1 MTGARPP
8 LVEAIGI
15 TRRYGPTVALLDAG
29 ITVETGESHALVG
42 RNGAGK
48 STLVSV
54 LTGLTRPERGTVR
67 YDGGPAPALADRAA
81 WRRRVAC
88 VYQRSTT
95 IDELSVA
102 ENLFL
107 GRQPVT
113 PRARVIS
120 RRRMRQQARALLDE
134 WGVPVDET
142 VRAGGLSVEDTKL
155 VEIARALSR
164 GTRFI
169 VLDEPTAQLDS
180 RATDRLF
187 AHMRRLQEAGVTFLY
202 ISHHL
207 REVYEVCQAVTV
219 LRDARRI
226 VTAPVGAMPPGKLIE
241 AMTGERG
248 GLPVPPHTAPPPRPF
263 GAAGPAAG
271 PAAGH
276 AAVRLEQLSSPDFHD
291 VSLSVAAGEVVGLAG
306 LAGSG
311 SHQLGAA
318 LAGLHR
324 TSGGRAWIF
333 GRPLRTGS
341 VPAALAAGVGC
352 LPRDRHHEGL
362 VPLLSVAENIT
373 MPISGRLGPLGLIAP
388 TARDAVARRAIADL
402 GIGTEGP
409 AQPLNE
415 LSGGNQQK
423 VVLARAL
430 AIDPRVLV
438 LIDPTAGVDV
448 GAKRA
453 LLAAAIRA
461 RAEGRAV
468 LVVSDQLEDLRVCDR
483 VLVMFGG
490 SVTAEYPAG
499 WRDGELLAAVEGVAA
514 GDG

>member
-1 MTGARPP
+1 MTRARPP
-8 LVEAIGI
+8 LVEARGI
-15 TRRYGPTVALLDAG
+15 TKRYGPTVALLDTDLAVEAG
-29 ITVETGESHALVG
+29 ASHALVG

-67 YDGGPAPALADRAA
+67 YDGEPAPPLADRAA

-88 VYQRSTT
+88 VYQQST
-95 IDELSVA
+95 IVGELSVA

-113 PRARVIS
+113 PRGRVIRRGLM
-120 RRRMRQQARALLDE
+120 RRRARALLDE
-134 WGVPVDET
+134 WGVPVDEAA
-142 VRAGGLSVEDTKL
+142 RAGGLSVEDTKL

-164 GTRFI
+164 GTRLI

-180 RATDRLF
+180 RAAGRLF
-187 AHMRRLQEAGVTFLY
+187 AHMRRLQEAGATFLY

-207 REVYEVCQAVTV
+207 REVYEVCQVVTV

-226 VTAPVGAMPPGKLIE
+226 VTAPVGEMPPGKLIE

-248 GLPVPPHTAPPPRPF
+248 GPPAPPAERPRP
-263 GAAGPAAG
+263 AGPA
-271 PAAGH
+271 P
-276 AAVRLEQLSSPDFHD
+276 AAVRLEHLSSPRFHD
-291 VSLSVAAGEVVGLAG
+291 VSLTVGAGEVVGLAG

-318 LAGLHR
+318 LAGLHP
-324 TSGGRAWIF
+324 TTGGRAWIF

-362 VPLLSVAENIT
+362 VAGLSVAENIT
-373 MPISGRLGPLGLIAP
+373 MPISGRLGPLGLISP
-388 TARDAVARRAIADL
+388 RARDAVARRAIADL
-402 GIGTEGP
+402 GIATRGP
-409 AQPLNE
+409 AEPLTA

-430 AIDPRVLV
+430 ATDPRVLV

-448 GAKRA
+448 RAKQT
-453 LLAAAIRA
+453 LLAAALRA

-483 VLVMFGG
+483 VLVMFNGFL
-490 SVTAEYPAG
+490 SAEYPAG
-499 WRDGELLAAVEGVAA
+499 WRDTDLLAAVEGVTP
-514 GDG
+514 GHG

>member
-1 MTGARPP
+1 MNTARLP
-8 LVEAIGI
+8 LVEAIGV
-15 TRRYGPTVALLDAG
+15 TKRYGPTVALLDAG
-29 ITVETGESHALVG
+29 ITVEAGESHALVG

-54 LTGLTRPERGTVR
+54 LTGLTRPEHGTVR
-67 YDGGPAPALADRAA
+67 YDGEPAPPFADRAA
-81 WRRRVAC
+81 WRHRVAC

-120 RRRMRQQARALLDE
+120 RRRMRRQARALLDQ
-134 WGVPVDET
+134 WGVPVDEMA
-142 VRAGGLSVEDTKL
+142 RAGGLSVEDTKL
-155 VEIARALSR
+155 VEIARALSL

-180 RATDRLF
+180 RATGRLF

-219 LRDARRI
+219 LRDAHRI
-226 VTAPVGAMPPGKLIE
+226 VTAPVGEMPPAKLIE
-241 AMTGERG
+241 AMTGEPG
-248 GLPVPPHTAPPPRPF
+248 GLPVPRTAPPRPF
-263 GAAGPAAG
+263 GQAAP
-271 PAAGH
+271 
-276 AAVRLEQLSSPDFHD
+276 AAVRLEHLSSPRFHD
-291 VSLSVAAGEVVGLAG
+291 VTLTIGTGEVVGLAG

-318 LAGLHR
+318 LAGLQR

-341 VPAALAAGVGC
+341 VPAALAAGIGC

-373 MPISGRLGPLGLIAP
+373 MPVSGRLGPLGLIKP
-388 TARDAVARRAIADL
+388 GARDTVARRAIADL
-402 GIGTEGP
+402 DIGTEGP
-409 AQPLNE
+409 AQPLSE

-430 AIDPRVLV
+430 ATDPRVLV

-448 GAKRA
+448 RAKRS

-483 VLVMFGG
+483 VLVMYNGF
-490 SVTAEYPAG
+490 VTAEYPAG
-499 WRDGELLAAVEGVAA
+499 WRDGELLAAVEGVTADH
-514 GDG
+514 G

>member
-1 MTGARPP
+1 MNTVRPP
-8 LVEAIGI
+8 LVEALGI
-15 TRRYGPTVALLDAG
+15 TKRYGPTVALLDAG
-29 ITVETGESHALVG
+29 VTVEAGDSHALVG

-67 YDGGPAPALADRAA
+67 YDGEPAPAFADRAA

-113 PRARVIS
+113 PRGRVIS
-120 RRRMRQQARALLDE
+120 RRRMRLQARALLDA

-142 VRAGGLSVEDTKL
+142 ARAGGLSVEDTKL
-155 VEIARALSR
+155 VEIARALSL

-180 RATDRLF
+180 RATGRLF

-226 VTAPVGAMPPGKLIE
+226 VTAPVGEMPPGKLIA
-241 AMTGERG
+241 AMTGEPG
-248 GLPVPPHTAPPPRPF
+248 GLPVPRAAPPRPS
-263 GAAGPAAG
+263 GPAA
-271 PAAGH
+271 P
-276 AAVRLEQLSSPDFHD
+276 AAVRLEHLSSPRFHD
-291 VSLSVAAGEVVGLAG
+291 VSLTVAAGEVVGLAG

-324 TSGGRAWIF
+324 ASGGRAWIF

-373 MPISGRLGPLGLIAP
+373 MPVRGLGPLGLIRP
-388 TARDAVARRAIADL
+388 GARDAVARRAIADL

-409 AQPLNE
+409 AQPLSE

-430 AIDPRVLV
+430 ATDPRVLV

-448 GAKRA
+448 RAKRT

-483 VLVMFGG
+483 VLVMFNGF
-490 SVTAEYPAG
+490 VTAEYPAG
-499 WRDGELLAAVEGVAA
+499 WRDGDLLAAVEGVTA
-514 GDG
+514 GHG

>member
-15 TRRYGPTVALLDAG
+15 TKRYGPTVALLDAG
-29 ITVETGESHALVG
+29 IAVEAGESHALVG

-113 PRARVIS
+113 PRGRVIS
-120 RRRMRQQARALLDE
+120 RRRMRRQARALLDE

-142 VRAGGLSVEDTKL
+142 ARAGGLSVEDTKL

-248 GLPVPPHTAPPPRPF
+248 GLPVPHTAPPPRPF
-263 GAAGPAAG
+263 GATAP
-271 PAAGH
+271 
-276 AAVRLEQLSSPDFHD
+276 AAVRLERLSGPDFHD
-291 VSLSVAAGEVVGLAG
+291 VSLAVAAGEVVGLAG

-318 LAGLHR
+318 LAGLYR

-388 TARDAVARRAIADL
+388 KARDAVARRAIADL

-409 AQPLNE
+409 AQPLSE

-483 VLVMFGG
+483 VLVMFNGF
-490 SVTAEYPAG
+490 VTAEYPAG

>member
-1 MTGARPP
+1 MNTARPP
-8 LVEAIGI
+8 LVEALGI
-15 TRRYGPTVALLDAG
+15 TKRYGPTVALLDAG
-29 ITVETGESHALVG
+29 IAVAGGESHALVG

-67 YDGGPAPALADRAA
+67 YDGEPAPAVADRAA
-81 WRRRVAC
+81 WRHRVAC

-95 IDELSVA
+95 IGELSVA

-120 RRRMRQQARALLDE
+120 RRRMRREARALLDE

-142 VRAGGLSVEDTKL
+142 ARAGGLSVEETKL
-155 VEIARALSR
+155 VEIARALSL

-180 RATDRLF
+180 RATGRLF

-226 VTAPVGAMPPGKLIE
+226 VTAPVGAMSPGKLIE

-248 GLPVPPHTAPPPRPF
+248 GLPVPHTAPPRPTQ
-263 GAAGPAAG
+263 PA
-271 PAAGH
+271 P
-276 AAVRLEQLSSPDFHD
+276 AAVRLDHLSSPSFHD
-291 VSLSVAAGEVVGLAG
+291 VSLTVGAGEVVGLAG

-318 LAGLHR
+318 VAGLHR
-324 TSGGRAWIF
+324 TSGGRVWIF

-362 VPLLSVAENIT
+362 VPQLSVAENIT
-373 MPISGRLGPLGLIAP
+373 LPIGGRLGPLGLIRSG
-388 TARDAVARRAIADL
+388 ARDAVARRAIAGL
-402 GIGTEGP
+402 GIGTRGP
-409 AQPLNE
+409 AQPIGA

-430 AIDPRVLV
+430 ATDPRVLV

-448 GAKRA
+448 RA
-453 LLAAAIRA
+453 ERTLLTAALRA
-461 RAEGRAV
+461 GAEGRAV
-468 LVVSDQLEDLRVCDR
+468 LIVSDQLEDLRVCDR
-483 VLVMFGG
+483 VLVMFNGFV
-490 SVTAEYPAG
+490 SAEYPAG
-499 WRDGELLAAVEGVAA
+499 WRDGELLAAVEGVTA
-514 GDG
+514 GHG